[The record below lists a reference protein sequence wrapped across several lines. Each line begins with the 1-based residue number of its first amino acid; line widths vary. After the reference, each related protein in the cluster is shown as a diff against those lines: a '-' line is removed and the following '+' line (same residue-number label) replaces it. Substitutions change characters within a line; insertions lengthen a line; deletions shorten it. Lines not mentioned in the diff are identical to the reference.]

1 MSDTGNEDKTEQ
13 PTARRL
19 IRAREEGSIARS
31 PGLPGAAIMLTAALF
46 FLMGGRSFLG
56 AMEQSIR
63 LGLGLDAPTMREP
76 ERVFVAAWHVLTP
89 PLAAASV
96 LILLVMAVGILSN
109 LAIGGWV
116 FAPKLIMPDA
126 NRINPLSGLRRL
138 FSREGAAEIV
148 KALLKIGVI
157 GAVAYVVL
165 DRSVPGIANLPR
177 ESWHQA
183 AIGVASETSRAL
195 LYFAGALAFVV
206 ALEVPYQLWSHRGRL
221 RMTRQELRDEMR
233 EMEVSVHTKRRLN
246 ALRRRFARAR
256 MMTEVP
262 RADVVITNPDHY
274 AAALRYREG
283 EMRAPRLVAKGTGLV
298 AEKIREIANE
308 NRIPIVA
315 APPLARAIYRFVAL
329 EDEIPSGL
337 YQAVAEVLAYVY
349 RLRLARD
356 TGRPAPPP
364 PTDRRFEPPD
374 EFRTDR

>member
-1 MSDTGNEDKTEQ
+1 MSDTSNEDKTEQ
-13 PTARRL
+13 PTPRRL
-19 IRAREEGSIARS
+19 IRAREEGSIARA
-31 PGLPGAAIMLTAALF
+31 PGLPGAAIMVTAALF
-46 FLMGGRSFLG
+46 FLMGGRSILG
-56 AMEQSIR
+56 SMEQSMR
-63 LGLGLDAPTMREP
+63 LGLGLDAAMMREP
-76 ERVFVAAWHVLTP
+76 ERVFATAWQVLSP
-89 PLAAASV
+89 PLAATSV
-96 LILLVMAVGILSN
+96 LILLVMAIGVLSN

-116 FAPKLIMPDA
+116 FAPKLLMPDV
-126 NRINPLSGLRRL
+126 NRINPLSGLKRL
-138 FSREGAAEIV
+138 FSREGVAEIV
-148 KALLKIGVI
+148 KALLKICVI
-157 GAVAYVVL
+157 GAVAYLVL
-165 DRSVPGIANLPR
+165 LNSIPSVANLAR
-177 ESWHQA
+177 ESWPA
-183 AIGVASETSRAL
+183 AALGVAAQTSRAL

-206 ALEVPYQLWSHRGRL
+206 ALEVPYQMWSHRGRL

-233 EMEVSVHTKRRLN
+233 EMEVSVHTKRRLR

-298 AEKIREIANE
+298 AEKIRDIANE
-308 NRIPIVA
+308 NRIPIVE
-315 APPLARAIYRFVAL
+315 APPLARAIYRFVEL

-364 PTDRRFEPPD
+364 PTDVRFEPPE
-374 EFRTDR
+374 EFKTDR